1 MADVQ
6 VTSPKY
12 SINWQDVLKGA
23 VVAVIMAV
31 MTTIE
36 QAISAGV
43 KIDWKVVGGV
53 AVGALVA
60 YLTKN
65 FFTPAAVQKTI
76 TNDEVADVKAAGRV
90 DLVVKP

>member
-12 SINWQDVLKGA
+12 SVNWQDVLKGA
-23 VVAVIMAV
+23 VVAVIMAA

-43 KIDWKVVGGV
+43 KIDWALVGSV
-53 AVGALVA
+53 SAGALIA

-65 FFTPAAVQKTI
+65 FFTPATVQKTI
-76 TNDEVADVKAAGRV
+76 PNDQVADVKQASGV
-90 DLVVKP
+90 DLVIK

>member
-12 SINWQDVLKGA
+12 SLNWQDALKGA

-31 MTTIE
+31 LTPIE
-36 QAISAGV
+36 EFLRIGA
-43 KIDWKVVGGV
+43 KIDWALIGGV
-53 AVGALVA
+53 AVSAFIA
-60 YLTKN
+60 YMVKN
-65 FFTPAAVQKTI
+65 FFTPAAIQKSI
-76 TNDEVADVKAAGRV
+76 TNEEVAEIKEAKSV